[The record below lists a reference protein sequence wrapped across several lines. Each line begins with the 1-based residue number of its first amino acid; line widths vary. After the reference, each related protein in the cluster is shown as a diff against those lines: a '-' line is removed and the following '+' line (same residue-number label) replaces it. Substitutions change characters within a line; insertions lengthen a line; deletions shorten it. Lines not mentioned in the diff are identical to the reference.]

1 MKSRRCFL
9 ALLLAGVLLTSAYAK
24 PKKRSVSRSKTVPKS
39 TTRKSTAKSAAKRTT
54 PSPPPTPP
62 STSFEGQSASRADEF
77 LDLARQT
84 PVENVAALVPF
95 FEQLYRYQQG
105 QNADDHI
112 RILHYGDSHTAAD
125 EWTGF
130 LRALFQNR
138 FGDGGSGYTHP
149 GRPWNSFRRLDLR
162 SFGSN
167 GWYSDGL
174 AGRAGNGMYGLGGVS
189 LSTSRPRESVSLE
202 VTCETLEILY
212 LRQPGGGAVNFFDN
226 GQLIDRIST
235 GGELGPGAY
244 RYQPSPGLHRFE
256 LETLDHAPVR
266 LFGWVAEQGRGVTYE
281 TLGINGAQAS
291 IVFNWQETMQAS
303 HVAHRSPALIVLAYG
318 TNEAGNRDW
327 QKHNYREMFASLLY
341 RFRRMAPTASILV
354 VGPPDRYVRQGRA
367 GWQVYDSVDR
377 IVEAQREAALGTGCA
392 FWDMRAKMG
401 GKGSMRTWVRAG
413 LAQGDYVHFTAPG
426 YRLLGGAVFQDLM
439 DHFQTFLKVRR
450 QVIGQN
456 RDGQTSENP

>member
-1 MKSRRCFL
+1 MTSRRCLL
-9 ALLLAGVLLTSAYAK
+9 ALLLAGLLLTSAFGK
-24 PKKRSVSRSKTVPKS
+24 PKKRTVSRSRTVPKS
-39 TTRKSTAKSAAKRTT
+39 STKTAKKKTA
-54 PSPPPTPP
+54 PSPPPSPP
-62 STSFEGQSASRADEF
+62 STTFEGQTASRVDEF
-77 LDLARQT
+77 LEVARQT
-84 PVENVAALVPF
+84 PMENVAALVPF
-95 FEQLYRYQQG
+95 FEQLYRFQG
-105 QNADDHI
+105 EQNKDHI

-162 SFGSN
+162 SGGSN

-174 AGRAGNGMYGLGGVS
+174 VGRAGDGMYGLGGVS
-189 LSTSRPRESVSLE
+189 LTTARPRESVSLE
-202 VTCETLEILY
+202 VTCETLEVLY
-212 LRQPGGGAVNFFDN
+212 LRQPGGGALNFFDN

-235 GGELGPGAY
+235 DGELAPGAY
-244 RYQPSPGLHRFE
+244 RYQPSAGLHRFE
-256 LETLDHAPVR
+256 LETLDSAPVR

-291 IVFNWQETMQAS
+291 IVFNWQEAMQAT

-327 QKHNYREMFASLLY
+327 SKERYREMFASLIH
-341 RFRRMAPTASILV
+341 RFRRMAPAASILV
-354 VGPPDRYVRQGRA
+354 VGPPDRYVRKGRA

-401 GKGSMRTWVRAG
+401 GKGSMRTWVSAG
-413 LAQGDYVHFTAPG
+413 LAQRDYVHFTASG

>member
-1 MKSRRCFL
+1 MTSRRCLL
-9 ALLLAGVLLTSAYAK
+9 ALLLAAVMLTSAFAK
-24 PKKRSVSRSKTVPKS
+24 PRKRTVSRSRAAPKS
-39 TTRKSTAKSAAKRTT
+39 TTITPKKKTA
-54 PSPPPTPP
+54 PSPPPVPP
-62 STSFEGQSASRADEF
+62 STSFDGSSGSRVEEF
-77 LDLARQT
+77 LEIARQT

-95 FEQLYRYQQG
+95 FEQLYRFQG
-105 QNADDHI
+105 EQNTDHI

-162 SFGSN
+162 SGGSN

-174 AGRAGNGMYGLGGVS
+174 VGRSGDGMYGLGGVS
-189 LSTSRPRESVSLE
+189 LTTARPRESISLE

-212 LRQPGGGAVNFFDN
+212 LRQPGGGALNFFDN

-235 GGELGPGAY
+235 DGELAPGAY
-244 RYQPSPGLHRFE
+244 RYQPTPGLHRFE
-256 LETLDHAPVR
+256 LETLDAAPVR

-291 IVFNWQETMQAS
+291 IVFNWQEAMQAT

-327 QKHNYREMFASLLY
+327 SKERYREMFASLIH
-341 RFRRMAPTASILV
+341 RFRRMAPAASILV
-354 VGPPDRYVRQGRA
+354 VGPPDRYVRKGRA